1 MHRQIEEE
9 LDTHGEQTNR
19 SAAPASLSLSTQN
32 KLICH
37 LKDVRSI
44 FRSPDHSEGLFCV
57 DILLRINIYI
67 EMSQ

>member
-19 SAAPASLSLSTQN
+19 SAAPAWLSLSLSFSLSTQN

-44 FRSPDHSEGLFCV
+44 FRSPDHSEGLHLCWIF
-57 DILLRINIYI
+57 NAH
-67 EMSQ
+67 